1 MGRKGTAKGADPM
14 RNASLAAAA
23 TLLVSGTVAAQE
35 ELRRNQQA
43 QELRADWIVGTTV
56 TSPQGETIGTVDDLL
71 LDQDEG
77 SVSAAI
83 VSVGGFLGFGAKQI
97 AVNWDDLE
105 QADDGSEIVLALT
118 REQADKAPSFNFRDQ
133 ELPTPAPA
141 TGDPGGMPAPAP
153 AR

>member
-43 QELRADWIVGTTV
+43 QELRADSIVGTTV

-83 VSVGGFLGFGAKQI
+83 VSVGGF
-97 AVNWDDLE
+97 
-105 QADDGSEIVLALT
+105 
-118 REQADKAPSFNFRDQ
+118 
-133 ELPTPAPA
+133 
-141 TGDPGGMPAPAP
+141 
-153 AR
+153 